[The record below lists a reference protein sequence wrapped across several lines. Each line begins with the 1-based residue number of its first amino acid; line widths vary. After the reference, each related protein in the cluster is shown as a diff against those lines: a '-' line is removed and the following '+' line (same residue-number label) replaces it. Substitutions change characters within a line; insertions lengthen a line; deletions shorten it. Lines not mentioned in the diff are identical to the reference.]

1 MTAKMQKKQKSL
13 LILFFI
19 VLSILLIIVGGYY
32 AIKTLYPLDYVSTI
46 QKYSEENDLDPYF
59 TCAVIDT
66 ESGFDTSAVSR
77 VGATGLMQLMPDTAK
92 WIAGKLGEEYSED
105 SLTNP
110 ETNIKYGTWYL
121 RYLLD
126 KYNGDETSAIA
137 AYNAGHSNV
146 DEWKDKIPDG
156 DSISTEDIPF
166 EETKNYVKKV
176 SFAHDVYQKL
186 YPNL

>member
-1 MTAKMQKKQKSL
+1 M
-13 LILFFI
+13 
-19 VLSILLIIVGGYY
+19 GGYY

-66 ESGFDTSAVSR
+66 ESGFDASAVSR

-92 WIAGKLGEEYSED
+92 WIAGKLGEEYLED

>member
-1 MTAKMQKKQKSL
+1 M
-13 LILFFI
+13 
-19 VLSILLIIVGGYY
+19 
-32 AIKTLYPLDYVSTI
+32 
-46 QKYSEENDLDPYF
+46 
-59 TCAVIDT
+59 
-66 ESGFDTSAVSR
+66 
-77 VGATGLMQLMPDTAK
+77 GATGLMQLMPDTAK

-146 DEWKDKIPDG
+146 CLLYTSSLFFYYSFFYKNGDIENNDG
-156 DSISTEDIPF
+156 NNSD
-166 EETKNYVKKV
+166 
-176 SFAHDVYQKL
+176 
-186 YPNL
+186 

>member
-66 ESGFDTSAVSR
+66 ESGFDASAVSR

-92 WIAGKLGEEYSED
+92 WLQESWE
-105 SLTNP
+105 
-110 ETNIKYGTWYL
+110 
-121 RYLLD
+121 R
-126 KYNGDETSAIA
+126 
-137 AYNAGHSNV
+137 
-146 DEWKDKIPDG
+146 
-156 DSISTEDIPF
+156 SIWRIR
-166 EETKNYVKKV
+166 
-176 SFAHDVYQKL
+176 
-186 YPNL
+186 